1 MSSHEHSKIESIL
14 TKTSNSCVKCG
25 KCVPTC
31 TIHSI
36 NQDETT
42 SPRGYLDLV
51 RAYADGKLAMD
62 LNLKNAVE
70 SCFLCTTCVSVC
82 PMSLPVDVVI
92 TKARVDIA
100 KIYGIPFYKRAAF
113 FLLSKRPILNIV
125 FSLGASFSFCAF
137 KKDGDKSILR
147 FSFKGFKDRVMFPLN
162 KKSFL
167 QSYPAEIKAKT
178 TTDFK
183 HTTLKHNKVAIFIGC
198 LANYNYTG
206 VGKSLV
212 DILQFL
218 GIDVAIPK
226 KQACC
231 SAPAYFSGD
240 LKTTVKSI
248 RFNVKYLGEFVDKV
262 DAFLIPEAT
271 CAAQVITDWEHALNL
286 DTEVNGTDNKALIES
301 LKKITSKT
309 YLASK
314 WLHDFTNLDSILKTK
329 KISNTTVTYHD
340 PCHAKKVLKVYK
352 EPRNLL
358 QNYPVVEMEG
368 SDTCCGFGGVT
379 LQSEKYGLAIKV
391 GDNKAKLIKATN
403 ADYVSAECS
412 ACRMQI
418 DNALYRNDIKTK
430 FAHPLELLAKAL
442 FSSP

>member
-1 MSSHEHSKIESIL
+1 MSSNETKKAESIL
-14 TKTSNSCVKCG
+14 TRTSNSCVKCG

-62 LNLKNAVE
+62 KGLKNAVE

-100 KIYGIPFYKRAAF
+100 KIYGIPLYKRLAF
-113 FLLSKRPILNIV
+113 YMLSHRKVLNLV
-125 FSLGASFSFCAF
+125 FGLGASFSFCAF
-137 KKDGDKSILR
+137 KKDKDKFVLR

-167 QSYPAEIKAKT
+167 QSYPAEIKASKKDTSVKT
-178 TTDFK
+178 SKLT
-183 HTTLKHNKVAIFIGC
+183 HNKVAIFIGC

-218 GIDVAIPK
+218 GVGVVIPK

-240 LKTTVKSI
+240 LKTTIKSI
-248 RFNVKYLGEFVDKV
+248 RFNVKYLSEFVDKV
-262 DAFLIPEAT
+262 DAVLIPEAT
-271 CAAQVITDWEHALNL
+271 CAAQVITDWEHALHL
-286 DTEVNGTDNKALIES
+286 DTEINGNDNTAIIAK
-301 LKKITSKT
+301 LKTITSKT

-314 WLHDFTNLDSILKTK
+314 WLYDFTDIDSILKTK
-329 KISNTTVTYHD
+329 KIFNTTVTYHD

-352 EPRNLL
+352 EPRALL

-379 LQSEKYGLAIKV
+379 LQSEKYHLAIKV
-391 GDNKAKLIKATN
+391 GDNKANLIKATE

-418 DNALYRNDIKTK
+418 DNALYRNKVDSK

-442 FSSP
+442 LQP